1 MIRVLIAEDQ
11 ALLRQ
16 ALADN
21 ARIAHITDELRHQ
34 LREQFPCSK
43 MTQNKH
49 YGNTGTKFSIHRLD
63 IIHLDPLQDFFG
75 RHCGEFNATEKV
87 SAESLEMATD
97 EATHF
102 LRVFFIGKR
111 DGNVALCQA
120 PIFPGQTPC
129 TKTEELPGDKENR

>member
-1 MIRVLIAEDQ
+1 HVRVNEAITKPLID
-11 ALLRQ
+11 
-16 ALADN
+16 

-49 YGNTGTKFSIHRLD
+49 YGNTGAKFSIHRLD

-97 EATHF
+97 ERYLGAARQGRF
-102 LRVFFIGKR
+102 ACGRL
-111 DGNVALCQA
+111 Q
-120 PIFPGQTPC
+120 PI
-129 TKTEELPGDKENR
+129 